1 MERMREVVPEV
12 DYQSLQHFTSHSPWD
27 DEALVDQVAH
37 DVDQRFAGDPDTA
50 FIIDESGFAKKG
62 KASVGVARQWIGR
75 LGKVD
80 NGQVGVFAALSR
92 REEVSLVGKRLFLP
106 ESWVKSPKRCR
117 QAGIPEEYIVY
128 RTKADHALAMVRH
141 ARANGI
147 RFRWVGAD
155 SGYGKDPSFLRQ
167 LEDDGEMFLVDV
179 HKDQRVYLDNPS
191 PTRAQ
196 RKGKQGRHPTR
207 LTTDKEPLRV
217 DAWAQRQPESAWQL
231 VTVRDSTRGWL
242 RVKMLHRRVWLWD
255 GKEPR
260 ARCWH
265 LLVRQDTGSDK
276 KTKYSLSNAPAK
288 TSVERLAFMQ
298 AQRFWVERALQD
310 GKSEVGMSDY
320 QVRGWRAWHHHM
332 ALVMLAM
339 LFMLE
344 TRAEHKNTHPL
355 LSCSDIQTL
364 LSHFLPRR
372 DVTKQEVLDQMELRH
387 KQRAAAIDSAHRK
400 QVHSER

>member
-1 MERMREVVPEV
+1 MREVVPEV
-12 DYQSLQHFTSHSPWD
+12 DYQSLQHFVSHSPWD
-27 DEALVDQVAH
+27 DTALVHQIAR
-37 DVDQRFAGDPDTA
+37 DVDRRFAGDPDTGL
-50 FIIDESGFAKKG
+50 IIDESGFAKKG
-62 KASVGVARQWIGR
+62 KASVGAARQWIGR

-80 NGQVGVFAALSR
+80 NCQVGVFAALSR
-92 REEVSLVGKRLFLP
+92 REEVALVGKRLYLP
-106 ESWVKSPKRCR
+106 ESWVNSPERCR
-117 QAGIPEEYIVY
+117 QAGVPEEHIVH
-128 RTKADHALAMVRH
+128 RTKAQQALEMVRE
-141 ARANGI
+141 ARAHEI

-155 SGYGKDPSFLRQ
+155 AGYGKDPFFLRQ
-167 LEDDGEMFLVDV
+167 LEDDGETFLVDV
-179 HKDQRVYLDNPS
+179 HKDQRVYLEDPS
-191 PTRAQ
+191 PTRAH
-196 RKGKQGRHPTR
+196 RKGKKGRPPTR
-207 LTTDKEPLRV
+207 LTTDKEPIRV
-217 DAWAQRQPESAWQL
+217 DVWAHQQPESAWPL

-242 RVKMLHRRVWLWD
+242 RVKVLHRRVWLWD

-265 LLVRQDTGSDK
+265 LLVRQETGSDRK
-276 KTKYSLSNAPAK
+276 IKYSVSNAPAT
-288 TSVERLAFMQ
+288 TSIERLAFMQ

-344 TRAEHKNTHPL
+344 TRAEHKATHPL

-372 DVTKQEVLDQMELRH
+372 DVTKEEVLDQMERRH
-387 KQRAAAIDSAHRK
+387 KQREAAIESAHRK
-400 QVHSER
+400 QMHSEL